1 MFKGL
6 RYILFVRSVFI
17 FLFGCI
23 FLFEINSLG
32 AMQRPD
38 SIVKGLSGKWKV
50 PLEYIDVCENAEPIK
65 IEISLNGKSFFED
78 YFAFK
83 DYMAQKHNIAVRW
96 GQKDKTGVVFLDDIK
111 RNEIMITKKY
121 SGNYALVV
129 QDMKVDIEQEYYP
142 IMLYSL
148 PQIDIA
154 DVHFEAGDNN
164 HIQSFDSAF
173 GKSVLTVGQIK
184 RTHAHQ
190 LSGKLKLLLIDKWSS
205 LSKTLLLN
213 KAESLTVA
221 GNHYE
226 VRLLDIRQIDNYQ
239 LAGKSIAEKMFK
251 GSQGVDNMNDVTVVQ
266 VQISSEA
273 YPELW
278 SIQDIG
284 LEYGEKVIHPFEYSI
299 NSGDKESKTIEL
311 VFPQIEGTELKLHLK
326 FPEVFSEQVIDF

>member
-1 MFKGL
+1 MKLTACIYGL
-6 RYILFVRSVFI
+6 MILYQIGFAVRPAQAGQN
-17 FLFGCI
+17 LTP
-23 FLFEINSLG
+23 EILCEQIS
-32 AMQRPD
+32 D
-38 SIVKGLSGKWKV
+38 KWKV

-65 IEISLNGKSFFED
+65 I
-78 YFAFK
+78 
-83 DYMAQKHNIAVRW
+83 
-96 GQKDKTGVVFLDDIK
+96 
-111 RNEIMITKKY
+111 
-121 SGNYALVV
+121 VV
-129 QDMKVDIEQEYYP
+129 QDMKVDIEHEYYP
-142 IMLYSL
+142 IMLYYL
-148 PQIDIA
+148 PPIDIA
-154 DVHFEAGDNN
+154 KANFEAGDNN

-205 LSKTLLLN
+205 LSKTLLMN
-213 KAESLTVA
+213 KAELLTVA

-251 GSQGVDNMNDVTVVQ
+251 VSQGADNMNDVTVVQ

-278 SIQDIG
+278 SLQDIG

-311 VFPQIEGTELKLHLK
+311 VFPPIEGTELKLHLK
-326 FPEVFSEQVIDF
+326 FPEVFSEQVINF